1 MIEFEDIIKAKN
13 KISHYIYKTPLD
25 LSMYLSSDT
34 TKVYLKLEC
43 QQKLK
48 SFKLRGALNAVL
60 SLTEEQKKRG
70 VAAISSGNHGAGV
83 SYAGKIA
90 GDIKTIV
97 FVPKTTPYSKV
108 EKIKYYGAQI
118 IQLGN
123 NYDEAHVQAL
133 EIIQKEGYTY
143 IDPCSDAMAIAGQ
156 GTIGM
161 EILEANPDIDTI
173 LVPIGGGGII
183 TGVSL
188 AAKHIKPGIRII
200 GVQTSACP
208 AMIHSVRDNIC
219 YEEYPTEPS
228 ICDALVGGVGR
239 LPYELANVCIDDM
252 LEVDEAAIKEA
263 VKFLMTKEKVIA
275 EPSSAVGI
283 AAFQRKPHLFEGKN
297 VAIVVTGGNLDHQLM
312 TQLLCEEK

>member
-1 MIEFEDIIKAKN
+1 LIEFEDIIKARN
-13 KISHYIYKTPLD
+13 RISDYIYKTPLD

-43 QQKLK
+43 QQRLK

-60 SLTEEQKKRG
+60 SLTKEQKKRG

-83 SYAGKIA
+83 SYAAKIS
-90 GDIKTIV
+90 GDTKAIV

-108 EKIKYYGAQI
+108 EKIKYYGAEI
-118 IQLGN
+118 VQLGN
-123 NYDEAHVQAL
+123 NYDEAHKQAL
-133 EIIQKEGYTY
+133 EIIKKEGYTY
-143 IDPCSDAMAIAGQ
+143 IDPCSDKMTIAGQ

-161 EILEANPDIDTI
+161 EILEANLNIDII

-188 AAKHIKPGIRII
+188 AAKHIKPGIKII
-200 GVQTSACP
+200 GVQTSACL
-208 AMIHSVRDNIC
+208 AMMHAIRDNIC

-228 ICDALVGGVGR
+228 ICDALIGGVGR
-239 LPYELANVCIDDM
+239 VPFELAKKCIDDI

-263 VKFLMTKEKVIA
+263 VKFLMTKEKIIA
-275 EPSSAVGI
+275 EPSSAIGI
-283 AAFQRKPHLFEGKN
+283 AALQKNPHLFEGKN
-297 VAIVVTGGNLDHQLM
+297 VAIVVTGGNLDQKLM
-312 TQLLCEEK
+312 TQILCEEK